1 MAGEIILKI
10 GEGRWVGF
18 TLSRGGSA
26 LSAAT
31 IAAADF
37 QFGVKNDEDDTTFL
51 LFKDSGEF
59 DKTYSG
65 ESKVH
70 VNVSSADTL
79 TIGVGTYVAE
89 LGSTLISGEDVDY
102 SPTMPFIIQKGVI
115 KP

>member
-1 MAGEIILKI
+1 MAGEIILKV
-10 GEGRWVGF
+10 GEGRWVEF
-18 TLSRGGSA
+18 TLTRGGTA
-26 LSAAT
+26 LLPAT

-65 ESKVH
+65 EGKIQ

-79 TIGVGTYVAE
+79 TIGTGTYVAE

-102 SPTMPFIIQKGVI
+102 SPTIPFILQKGVI